1 MATKSNNS
9 GVKKAAAAVAAKS
22 PAVNKES
29 SPPNSP
35 AVKAAT
41 VKSASAKPAPAKPAA
56 AKSAVAKPVAAKAA
70 APVAATPP
78 AKAEAVKPVAAVS
91 DAPGKAKKEGKKPKL
106 VRDSFTLPESDYA
119 LFASM
124 KARCLAKGV
133 EVKKSELLRAALR
146 QLSGLDDPM
155 LIAVMA
161 QVERIKTGRPAG

>member
-1 MATKSNNS
+1 MLLELRMANKPNNS
-9 GVKKAAAAVAAKS
+9 GVKKAPAAVAAKS
-22 PAVNKES
+22 PAASKES

-35 AVKAAT
+35 AVKATAD
-41 VKSASAKPAPAKPAA
+41 KSAAAKPAVAKPAA
-56 AKSAVAKPVAAKAA
+56 PAAAKPVAKAA
-70 APVAATPP
+70 
-78 AKAEAVKPVAAVS
+78 KPVAPRAAVS
-91 DAPGKAKKEGKKPKL
+91 AAPGKAKKEGKKPKL

-146 QLSGLDDPM
+146 QLSGLEDPM

>member
-1 MATKSNNS
+1 MANKPNNS
-9 GVKKAAAAVAAKS
+9 GVKKAPAAVAAKS
-22 PAVNKES
+22 PAVSKES

-35 AVKAAT
+35 AVKATAD
-41 VKSASAKPAPAKPAA
+41 KSAAAKPAVAKPAVPAA
-56 AKSAVAKPVAAKAA
+56 AKPVAKAAKPVA
-70 APVAATPP
+70 PR
-78 AKAEAVKPVAAVS
+78 AAVS
-91 DAPGKAKKEGKKPKL
+91 EAPGKAKKEGKKPKL

-146 QLSGLDDPM
+146 QLSGLEDPM

>member
-1 MATKSNNS
+1 MANKPNNS
-9 GVKKAAAAVAAKS
+9 GVKKAPAAVAAKS
-22 PAVNKES
+22 PASSKES

-35 AVKAAT
+35 AVKATAD
-41 VKSASAKPAPAKPAA
+41 KSAAAKPAVAKPAA
-56 AKSAVAKPVAAKAA
+56 PAAAKPVAKAA
-70 APVAATPP
+70 KPAAPR
-78 AKAEAVKPVAAVS
+78 AAVS
-91 DAPGKAKKEGKKPKL
+91 EAPGKAKKEGKKPKL

-146 QLSGLDDPM
+146 QLSGLEDPM

>member
-1 MATKSNNS
+1 MANKPNNS
-9 GVKKAAAAVAAKS
+9 GVKKAPAAVAAKS
-22 PAVNKES
+22 PASSKES

-35 AVKAAT
+35 AVKATAD
-41 VKSASAKPAPAKPAA
+41 KSAAAKPAVAKPAVPAAAKPVAKAAKPAA
-56 AKSAVAKPVAAKAA
+56 PR
-70 APVAATPP
+70 
-78 AKAEAVKPVAAVS
+78 AAVS
-91 DAPGKAKKEGKKPKL
+91 EAPGKAKKEGKKPKL

-146 QLSGLDDPM
+146 QLSGLEDPM

>member
-1 MATKSNNS
+1 MATKPNNS

-22 PAVNKES
+22 PAVSKES

-35 AVKAAT
+35 AVKATAA
-41 VKSASAKPAPAKPAA
+41 KSASAKPVSAKPAA
-56 AKSAVAKPVAAKAA
+56 TKPAAAKAA
-70 APVAATPP
+70 APVAAKPQ
-78 AKAEAVKPVAAVS
+78 AKAEVAKPVAAVS
-91 DAPGKAKKEGKKPKL
+91 DVPGKAKKEGKKPKL

-146 QLSGLDDPM
+146 QLSGLEDPM

>member
-1 MATKSNNS
+1 MANKPNNS
-9 GVKKAAAAVAAKS
+9 GVKKAPAAVAAKS
-22 PAVNKES
+22 PAASKES

-35 AVKAAT
+35 AVKATAA
-41 VKSASAKPAPAKPAA
+41 KSAAAKPAVAKPAA
-56 AKSAVAKPVAAKAA
+56 PAAAKPVAKAA
-70 APVAATPP
+70 
-78 AKAEAVKPVAAVS
+78 KPVAPRAAVS
-91 DAPGKAKKEGKKPKL
+91 AAPGKAKKEGKKPKL

>member
-1 MATKSNNS
+1 MANKPNNS
-9 GVKKAAAAVAAKS
+9 GVKKAPAAVAAKS
-22 PAVNKES
+22 PAVSKES

-35 AVKAAT
+35 AVKATAD
-41 VKSASAKPAPAKPAA
+41 KSAA
-56 AKSAVAKPVAAKAA
+56 AKSAVAKPAVAKPAAPAAAKPAAKAA
-70 APVAATPP
+70 KPAAPQ
-78 AKAEAVKPVAAVS
+78 AAVS
-91 DAPGKAKKEGKKPKL
+91 EAPGKAKKEGKKPKL

-146 QLSGLDDPM
+146 QLSGLEDPM

>member
-1 MATKSNNS
+1 MANKPNNS
-9 GVKKAAAAVAAKS
+9 GVKKAPAAVAAKS
-22 PAVNKES
+22 PAASKES

-35 AVKAAT
+35 AVKATAD
-41 VKSASAKPAPAKPAA
+41 KSAA
-56 AKSAVAKPVAAKAA
+56 AKSAVAKPAVAKPAAPAAAKPVAKAA
-70 APVAATPP
+70 
-78 AKAEAVKPVAAVS
+78 KPVAPRAAVS
-91 DAPGKAKKEGKKPKL
+91 EAPGKAKKEGKKPKL

-146 QLSGLDDPM
+146 QLSGLEDPM

>member
-1 MATKSNNS
+1 MANKPNNS
-9 GVKKAAAAVAAKS
+9 GVKKAPAAVAAKS
-22 PAVNKES
+22 PAASKES

-35 AVKAAT
+35 AVKATAD
-41 VKSASAKPAPAKPAA
+41 KSAAAKPAVAKPAA
-56 AKSAVAKPVAAKAA
+56 PAAAKPVAKAA
-70 APVAATPP
+70 KPAAPR
-78 AKAEAVKPVAAVS
+78 AAVS
-91 DAPGKAKKEGKKPKL
+91 EAPGKAKKEGKKPKL

-146 QLSGLDDPM
+146 QLSGLEDPM

>member
-1 MATKSNNS
+1 MANKPNNS
-9 GVKKAAAAVAAKS
+9 GVKKAPAAVAAKS
-22 PAVNKES
+22 PAASKES

-35 AVKAAT
+35 AVKATAD
-41 VKSASAKPAPAKPAA
+41 KSAA
-56 AKSAVAKPVAAKAA
+56 AKSAVAKPAVAKPAAPAAAKPVAKAA
-70 APVAATPP
+70 
-78 AKAEAVKPVAAVS
+78 KPVAPRAAVS
-91 DAPGKAKKEGKKPKL
+91 AAPGKAKKEGKKPKL

-146 QLSGLDDPM
+146 QLSGLEDPM

>member
-1 MATKSNNS
+1 MANKPNNS
-9 GVKKAAAAVAAKS
+9 GVKKAPAAVAAKS
-22 PAVNKES
+22 PAASKES

-35 AVKAAT
+35 AVKATAD
-41 VKSASAKPAPAKPAA
+41 KSAA
-56 AKSAVAKPVAAKAA
+56 AKSAVAKPAVAKPAAPAAAKPVAKAA
-70 APVAATPP
+70 
-78 AKAEAVKPVAAVS
+78 KPVAPRAAVS
-91 DAPGKAKKEGKKPKL
+91 EAPGKAKKEGKKPKL

-133 EVKKSELLRAALR
+133 EVKKSALLRAALR
-146 QLSGLDDPM
+146 QLSGLEDPM

>member
-1 MATKSNNS
+1 MANKPNNS
-9 GVKKAAAAVAAKS
+9 GVKKAPAAVAAKS
-22 PAVNKES
+22 PAASKES

-35 AVKAAT
+35 AVKATAD
-41 VKSASAKPAPAKPAA
+41 KSAAAKPAVAKPAA
-56 AKSAVAKPVAAKAA
+56 PAAAKPVAKAA
-70 APVAATPP
+70 KPAAPR
-78 AKAEAVKPVAAVS
+78 AAVS
-91 DAPGKAKKEGKKPKL
+91 ESPGKAKKEGKKPKL

-146 QLSGLDDPM
+146 QLSGLEDPM

>member
-1 MATKSNNS
+1 MANKPNNS
-9 GVKKAAAAVAAKS
+9 GVKKAPAAVAAKS
-22 PAVNKES
+22 PAASKES

-35 AVKAAT
+35 AVKATAD
-41 VKSASAKPAPAKPAA
+41 KSAAAKPAVAKPAA
-56 AKSAVAKPVAAKAA
+56 PAAAKPVAKAA
-70 APVAATPP
+70 
-78 AKAEAVKPVAAVS
+78 KPVAPRAAVS
-91 DAPGKAKKEGKKPKL
+91 EAPGKAKKEGKKPKL

-146 QLSGLDDPM
+146 QLSGLEDPM

>member
-1 MATKSNNS
+1 MANKPNNS
-9 GVKKAAAAVAAKS
+9 GVKKAPAAVAAKS
-22 PAVNKES
+22 PAASKES

-35 AVKAAT
+35 AVKATAD
-41 VKSASAKPAPAKPAA
+41 KSAA
-56 AKSAVAKPVAAKAA
+56 AKSAVAKPAVAKPAAPAAAKPVAKAA
-70 APVAATPP
+70 
-78 AKAEAVKPVAAVS
+78 KPVAPQAAVS
-91 DAPGKAKKEGKKPKL
+91 EAPGKAKKEGKKPKL

-146 QLSGLDDPM
+146 QLSGLEDPM

>member
-1 MATKSNNS
+1 MANKPNNS
-9 GVKKAAAAVAAKS
+9 GVKKAPAAVAAKS
-22 PAVNKES
+22 PAVSKES

-35 AVKAAT
+35 AVKATAD
-41 VKSASAKPAPAKPAA
+41 KSAA
-56 AKSAVAKPVAAKAA
+56 AKSAVAKPAVAKPAAPAAAKPVAKAA
-70 APVAATPP
+70 
-78 AKAEAVKPVAAVS
+78 KPVAPRAAVS
-91 DAPGKAKKEGKKPKL
+91 EAPGKAKKEGKKPKL

-146 QLSGLDDPM
+146 QLSGLEDPM

>member
-1 MATKSNNS
+1 MANKPNNS
-9 GVKKAAAAVAAKS
+9 GVKKAPAAVAAKS
-22 PAVNKES
+22 PAASKES

-35 AVKAAT
+35 AVKATAD
-41 VKSASAKPAPAKPAA
+41 KSAAAKPAVAKPAA
-56 AKSAVAKPVAAKAA
+56 PAAAKPVAKAA
-70 APVAATPP
+70 
-78 AKAEAVKPVAAVS
+78 KPVAPRAAVS
-91 DAPGKAKKEGKKPKL
+91 AAPGKAKKEGKKPKL

-146 QLSGLDDPM
+146 QLSGLEDPM

>member
-1 MATKSNNS
+1 MANKPNNS
-9 GVKKAAAAVAAKS
+9 GVKKAPAAVAAKS
-22 PAVNKES
+22 PAASKES
-29 SPPNSP
+29 SPPDSP
-35 AVKAAT
+35 AVKAT
-41 VKSASAKPAPAKPAA
+41 VAKSAAAKPAVAKSVAAKPAVAKPAA
-56 AKSAVAKPVAAKAA
+56 PAAAKPVAKAA
-70 APVAATPP
+70 KPAAPQAA
-78 AKAEAVKPVAAVS
+78 ASE
-91 DAPGKAKKEGKKPKL
+91 APGKAKKEGKKPKL
-106 VRDSFTLPESDYA
+106 VPDSFTLPESDYA

>member
-1 MATKSNNS
+1 MANKPNNS
-9 GVKKAAAAVAAKS
+9 GVKKAPAAVAAKS
-22 PAVNKES
+22 PAASKES

-35 AVKAAT
+35 AVKATAA
-41 VKSASAKPAPAKPAA
+41 KSAAAKPAA
-56 AKSAVAKPVAAKAA
+56 AKPAAPAAAKPVAKAA
-70 APVAATPP
+70 KPAAPQAAASEAP
-78 AKAEAVKPVAAVS
+78 AKA
-91 DAPGKAKKEGKKPKL
+91 KKDGKKPKL

>member
-1 MATKSNNS
+1 MANKPNNS
-9 GVKKAAAAVAAKS
+9 GVKKAPAAVAAKS
-22 PAVNKES
+22 PASSKES

-35 AVKAAT
+35 AVKATAD
-41 VKSASAKPAPAKPAA
+41 KSAA
-56 AKSAVAKPVAAKAA
+56 AKSAVAKPAVAKPAAPAAAKPVAKAA
-70 APVAATPP
+70 
-78 AKAEAVKPVAAVS
+78 KPVAPRAAVS
-91 DAPGKAKKEGKKPKL
+91 EAPGKAKKEGKKPKL

-146 QLSGLDDPM
+146 QLSGLEDPM

>member
-1 MATKSNNS
+1 MANKPNNS
-9 GVKKAAAAVAAKS
+9 GVKKAPAAVAAKS
-22 PAVNKES
+22 PAASKES

-35 AVKAAT
+35 AVKATAD
-41 VKSASAKPAPAKPAA
+41 KSAA
-56 AKSAVAKPVAAKAA
+56 AKSAVAKPAVAKPAAPAAAKPVAKAA
-70 APVAATPP
+70 
-78 AKAEAVKPVAAVS
+78 KPVAPRAAVS
-91 DAPGKAKKEGKKPKL
+91 EAPGKAKKEGKKPKL